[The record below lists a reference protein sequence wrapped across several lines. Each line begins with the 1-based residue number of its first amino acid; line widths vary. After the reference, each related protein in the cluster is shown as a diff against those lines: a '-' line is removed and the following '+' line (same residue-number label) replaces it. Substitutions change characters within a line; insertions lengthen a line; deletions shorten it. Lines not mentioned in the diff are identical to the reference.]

1 MTILRRAPALVLALV
16 LVVAGTVAA
25 APTAG
30 AAAVGVTTGACPTAD
45 GVTVVVDFQ
54 GLGGGTVTRCVTGA
68 GDDGFAALRGAGFS
82 VVEPAST
89 PNFVCRI
96 DGAPGPAS
104 EACIDTPPHNAYW
117 SYWRA
122 KRGGAWVYSD
132 IGAASKGTAR
142 AGSVQGW
149 SFSDGSNPPPRVA
162 PPAATSTA
170 TSAPA
175 TASPPATVPASAA
188 PTTAGSGSTGG
199 ASSAPGTPGTGA
211 GTPGTPGTARPGSA
225 APGAPGV
232 SPSVPAATDPGVPTT
247 VVADGATDPAGVP
260 STTSAPDASVLGTS
274 ETAPSTTTASSDGA
288 DGVTDER
295 IIELASASASGSG
308 DGGSPLGTIVAVG
321 VVGALA
327 GAAFVVRHRR
337 S

>member
-30 AAAVGVTTGACPTAD
+30 AVAVGVTTGACPTAD

-54 GLGGGTVTRCVTGA
+54 GLGGETVTRCVTGA

-122 KRGGAWVYSD
+122 M
-132 IGAASKGTAR
+132 
-142 AGSVQGW
+142 
-149 SFSDGSNPPPRVA
+149 
-162 PPAATSTA
+162 
-170 TSAPA
+170 
-175 TASPPATVPASAA
+175 
-188 PTTAGSGSTGG
+188 
-199 ASSAPGTPGTGA
+199 
-211 GTPGTPGTARPGSA
+211 
-225 APGAPGV
+225 
-232 SPSVPAATDPGVPTT
+232 
-247 VVADGATDPAGVP
+247 
-260 STTSAPDASVLGTS
+260 
-274 ETAPSTTTASSDGA
+274 
-288 DGVTDER
+288 
-295 IIELASASASGSG
+295 
-308 DGGSPLGTIVAVG
+308 
-321 VVGALA
+321 
-327 GAAFVVRHRR
+327 
-337 S
+337 

>member
-25 APTAG
+25 APTAR
-30 AAAVGVTTGACPTAD
+30 AAEVGVTTGACPTAD

-162 PPAATSTA
+162 PPAATAPA

-175 TASPPATVPASAA
+175 TSSPPATVPAATA
-188 PTTAGSGSTGG
+188 PTTAGSGSNGG
-199 ASSAPGTPGTGA
+199 ASNAPGSPGPGA
-211 GTPGTPGTARPGSA
+211 AGASGTARPGSA
-225 APGAPGV
+225 ASSAPGV
-232 SPSVPAATDPGVPTT
+232 SSSVPASTDPGVPTT
-247 VVADGATDPAGVP
+247 VAADGATDPAGAP

-274 ETAPSTTTASSDGA
+274 ETATSTTTPLSGGA

-295 IIELASASASGSG
+295 IIELASASGSG
-308 DGGSPLGTIVAVG
+308 DDGGSPLGTLVAVG

-327 GAAFVVRHRR
+327 GAAFVVRRRR